1 MQAHSRPDGHDKTSQ
16 PLQQGQ
22 AGGLLEEV
30 GGIWQEFMHLL
41 HDHLRIATLE
51 TRLVAENL
59 VGMVATSVGIML
71 LLVTAWLALVSA
83 GVVALVE
90 HGVTSATVALLIAVA
105 ANAVVAVVLAIMV
118 RKQVRNL
125 QWPATLR
132 SLKPTPPRMPEDVHE
147 ESLKG
152 DNPLQNMTRH

>member
-1 MQAHSRPDGHDKTSQ
+1 M
-16 PLQQGQ
+16 
-22 AGGLLEEV
+22 
-30 GGIWQEFMHLL
+30 L

-59 VGMVATSVGIML
+59 VGMVATSVGVVL

-83 GVVALVE
+83 GVVGLV
-90 HGVTSATVALLIAVA
+90 TNDIASATVALLIAVA
-105 ANAVVAVVLAIMV
+105 LNVAAAVALGFAI
-118 RKQVRNL
+118 RKQVKNL

-132 SLKPTPPRMPEDVHE
+132 SFKPTPPRMPEDIHA